1 MIRFA
6 TVHAL
11 YVEQEDAAKAEL
23 GRTERAR
30 HDCLLFRERLVA
42 DLAQAGV
49 GLTHFQHE
57 QYQAHWQAQQLR
69 LQQAGAAIAA
79 ADQAV
84 EKARTLLAE
93 AHQRQATITKLRERD
108 RQAENARE
116 ARREQRRSDDRAA
129 MKRN

>member
-6 TVHAL
+6 AVHAL
-11 YVEQEDAAKAEL
+11 YVEQEDTAKAEL
-23 GRTERAR
+23 GRAERAR
-30 HDCLLFRERLVA
+30 QECLVFRDRLVA
-42 DLAQAGV
+42 DLAAAGQ
-49 GLTHFQHE
+49 GLTHYQHE

-69 LQQAGAAIAA
+69 LQHAGATIAA

-93 AHQRQATITKLRERD
+93 AHQRQATIAKLRERD
-108 RQAENARE
+108 RQAELIRE
-116 ARREQRRSDDRAA
+116 ARREQRRSDDRTA